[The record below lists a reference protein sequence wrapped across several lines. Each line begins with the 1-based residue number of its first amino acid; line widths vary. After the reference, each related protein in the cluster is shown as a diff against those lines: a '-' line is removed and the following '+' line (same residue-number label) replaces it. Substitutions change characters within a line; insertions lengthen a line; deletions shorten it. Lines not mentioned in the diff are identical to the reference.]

1 MKLTNPKTKDGLD
14 YSGLLGLENAVF
26 CKGRLKGKNEIKL
39 PDHWKKLIDEHNI
52 TVHLTPVG
60 ASQELVVRGIQDN
73 AVVLKEKPGIPID
86 CYYLVIAT
94 LQEGVVGVE
103 SEE

>member
-60 ASQELVVRGIQDN
+60 APQELVVRCIQDK
-73 AVVLKEKPGIPID
+73 LGKEGISKMAGANYCPFSGLFNRNLTFIE
-86 CYYLVIAT
+86 V
-94 LQEGVVGVE
+94 
-103 SEE
+103 

>member
-1 MKLTNPKTKDGLD
+1 MKITNPKTQDGLN

-26 CKGRLKGKNEIKL
+26 CKGHLKGKNEIEL

-60 ASQELVVRGIQDN
+60 APQELVVRGIQDN
-73 AVVLKEKPGIPID
+73 TVVLSHRPGIPID

-94 LQEGVVGVE
+94 LQEGIIGVE